1 MGKRTK
7 WLKEWE
13 DAVLQLNKEH
23 GNNYALIKAI
33 LKARYD
39 VDIPVFGV
47 RDKIN
52 SLQRGK
58 SLCKYFASYENIP
71 DIVKPF
77 VTHNEKNPNYKYYI
91 TKTKYDWLMHGM
103 KLEKSQTHFIYWDD
117 NLKNTDISNLQPIT
131 RSIFRCYILARIGL
145 PKGDVELNKSVYQ
158 RIIIEQSL
166 KRRK

>member
-33 LKARYD
+33 LEARYG

-47 RDKIN
+47 RDKIS

-58 SLCKYFASYENIP
+58 SLGKFFYNYESIP

-77 VTHNEKNPNYKYYI
+77 VTHARYRYYI

-117 NLKNTDISNLQPIT
+117 NLKNTDISNLQPVT
-131 RSIFRCYILARIGL
+131 CGIFTCYAKAKKGL

>member
-33 LKARYD
+33 LKARYN

-47 RDKIN
+47 RDKIS

-58 SLCKYFASYENIP
+58 SLCKFFYDYESIP
-71 DIVKPF
+71 DVVKPF
-77 VTHNEKNPNYKYYI
+77 ITHTKYRYYI
-91 TKTKYDWLMHGM
+91 AKVKYDWLMQGM

-117 NLKNTDISNLQPIT
+117 NLKNTDASNLQPVT
-131 RSIFRCYILARIGL
+131 WSIGRCYIHAKKRL